1 MLHKTALLV
10 ASMAAALT
18 LAFALTAAGFAPGAP
33 TTPAVEAATV
43 TADAADAG
51 APPPIQVDKVYVA
64 APEPRKTV
72 TVHKVVQTA
81 GGGSES
87 EGSESE
93 GSEGDD

>member
-33 TTPAVEAATV
+33 ATPAIEAATV
-43 TADAADAG
+43 TSDAADAG

-81 GGGSES
+81 GG
-87 EGSESE
+87 SESE
-93 GSEGDD
+93 GSEGSEGDD